1 MIAELIDAKPWHCG
15 AISRRLRREHRALLD
30 GMKVRVH
37 AEMREVFDSSVSC
50 RKSLFI
56 DGKLAAIGGITGSM
70 LSTEGEIWLAVSEEA
85 AAHATSV
92 ARLFKRELDAAMAT
106 RRRLVTVVLKDDR
119 KGMML
124 AYFLAFRVKE
134 QIEING
140 HPAVVMVI
148 ER

>member
-1 MIAELIDAKPWHCG
+1 
-15 AISRRLRREHRALLD
+15 
-30 GMKVRVH
+30 
-37 AEMREVFDSSVSC
+37 
-50 RKSLFI
+50 
-56 DGKLAAIGGITGSM
+56 M

-92 ARLFKRELDAAMAT
+92 ARLFTRELDAAMAT